1 MAKRIALVISHFKT
15 KIAAAQCAG
24 VEVNTLARWSDD
36 RHEPNP
42 SLVNIAHLMLSAGMS
57 LDWLVTG
64 EGDCYLPGRHPTMGY
79 SELKEASP
87 YYLSDSCHTSG
98 YSRHSMGEH
107 TSPQDP
113 FQSEPMD
120 SASLFGKAPVNH
132 ELIPLEVSLD
142 GKRSTTYFPITR
154 YELQAHALT
163 REGVK
168 AFRLSDDAMAPGL
181 SPGAIVLV
189 DTNTLQPAGTALFLV
204 EFHGAQLVRR
214 LQRTVSGLTL
224 ICDTPLLKDIHVP
237 EDALDQLTVI
247 GKIVWSSSWH

>member
-1 MAKRIALVISHFKT
+1 MAKRIALVINHFRT

-24 VEVNTLARWSDD
+24 VEVNTLARWSDN

-42 SLVNIAHLMLSAGMS
+42 SLVNIANLMLSAGMS

-64 EGDCYLPGRHPTMGY
+64 EGDCYLPGRHPKMGY
-79 SELKEASP
+79 SELREASP
-87 YYLSDSCHTSG
+87 YYLSDSYHTSG
-98 YSRHSMGEH
+98 YALHSMGEH
-107 TSPQDP
+107 TAPHDTPRTESR
-113 FQSEPMD
+113 D
-120 SASLFGKAPVNH
+120 SASLFGKTPANH

-142 GKRSTTYFPITR
+142 GIRSTTYFPITR
-154 YELQAHALT
+154 HELQAHALT

-168 AFRLSDDAMAPGL
+168 AFCLSDNAMAPGL
-181 SPGAIVLV
+181 SAGAIVLV
-189 DTNTLQPAGTALFLV
+189 DTNALQPAGTALFLV

-224 ICDTPLLKDIHVP
+224 ICDTPLLKDVHVP

-247 GKIVWSSSWH
+247 GKIVWSSCWH